1 MHTYI
6 CSLVHTPT
14 CTHVHTHTL
23 LHQYTQKSLTC
34 VLGRLSI
41 FFFFF
46 KMHINWVRGDATN
59 VSLDWELSWNYP
71 FIFPPL
77 RKSARLRPRVQPKS
91 SRVRLCLTETTW
103 HTGWGNWT
111 VRGRSRSDEEKK
123 KKREA
128 FRGEESNLTLKLL
141 DTW

>member
-1 MHTYI
+1 MSDIEVLWNVITSVCTRIYVLLYTHLLAHTY
-6 CSLVHTPT
+6 T
-14 CTHVHTHTL
+14 HTHSCTST
-23 LHQYTQKSLTC
+23 HRSLSHVYSDGC
-34 VLGRLSI
+34 RS

-123 KKREA
+123 KKE
-128 FRGEESNLTLKLL
+128 RGV
-141 DTW
+141 

>member
-1 MHTYI
+1 MYAHVYMFSCTHTY
-6 CSLVHTPT
+6 LHTRT
-14 CTHVHTHTL
+14 HTHTL
-23 LHQYTQKSLTC
+23 APVHTEVSHMCTRTAVDL
-34 VLGRLSI
+34 
-41 FFFFF
+41 FFFF

-123 KKREA
+123 KRE
-128 FRGEESNLTLKLL
+128 RGV
-141 DTW
+141 